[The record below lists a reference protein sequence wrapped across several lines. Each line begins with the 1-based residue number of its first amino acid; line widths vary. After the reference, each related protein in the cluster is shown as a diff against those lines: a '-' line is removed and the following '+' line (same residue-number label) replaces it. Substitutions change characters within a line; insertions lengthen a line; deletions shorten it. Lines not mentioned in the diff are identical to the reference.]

1 MQALSYFL
9 ISFSNECSWK
19 FMPANSLDGI
29 IRVSTCKVR
38 SKLNYLLFAFLKFL
52 VFAQFVTIL
61 PFFTLINKHISSYR
75 NSMDATEV
83 ALMQVRGKKET
94 EVCTT
99 ISKKSLSSHICL
111 QQGPVFQSNHIYN
124 DVTIALLFQNIHVA
138 WAVQGLKCAALM
150 CTLTPVPQL
159 VKLQTSWAFLLSI
172 GFNTDMLPLTSI
184 KPLSRNMLPHS
195 ASWFVFKWSSSHK
208 PNDSLQFYKHIHVC
222 CQTHELVFCR
232 LLQESNH

>member
-1 MQALSYFL
+1 MLLKIHACKFTGWNNQGKHMQS
-9 ISFSNECSWK
+9 EK
-19 FMPANSLDGI
+19 Q
-29 IRVSTCKVR
+29 TE
-38 SKLNYLLFAFLKFL
+38 
-52 VFAQFVTIL
+52 L
-61 PFFTLINKHISSYR
+61 PFVCFFEVFSICTICHNPPLLYPHKQTHFLLQELHGCDRSHPHASQRQKGNR
-75 NSMDATEV
+75 SMHNNF
-83 ALMQVRGKKET
+83 
-94 EVCTT
+94 
-99 ISKKSLSSHICL
+99 KKSLPSHICL

-124 DVTIALLFQNIHVA
+124 GVTIALLFQNIHVA
-138 WAVQGLKCAALM
+138 WAVQGLRCAALM

-159 VKLQTSWAFLLSI
+159 AKLQMSWAFLLSI

-184 KPLSRNMLPHS
+184 KPLSRNMLPRS